1 MLMKKTALVLAFLA
15 LAGTADAQETL
26 RTEKVTVQVSPF
38 ATGLANPWG
47 LVFLP
52 DGSMLVTQRNGTLHL
67 VTPEGSVSDP
77 ISGVPEVAAV
87 GQGGLLGLALH
98 PKFPENRL
106 LYMSFSEPGP
116 DGTNSTA
123 VARGRLSEDRKSL
136 TDVDVIFSQRPK
148 VKSGL
153 HFGSRLVFDRAGNL
167 FVTLGERGRDD
178 IRVQAQE
185 TDNHIGKV
193 VRITDDGGIPSDNPY
208 VNTEGALPEI
218 WSIGHRN
225 IQGATLNPD
234 TGELWTIEHGPM
246 GGDELNIPKP
256 GKNYGWPVISYGVNY
271 DGSPVG
277 SGKSH
282 MEGMEQPVYQW
293 TPVIAPGNMTFYT
306 GDMFPE
312 WKGDLLV
319 AGLREKALVRLE
331 IDGTKVTHE
340 ERMLQGVG
348 QRIRDVVQ
356 GPDGALYL
364 LTDERRGAILRV
376 SRASADSG

>member
-167 FVTLGERGRDD
+167 FVTLGERGRED

-246 GGDELNIPKP
+246 GGDELNIPEP

-293 TPVIAPGNMTFYT
+293 TPVIAPGNMTFYS

>member
-1 MLMKKTALVLAFLA
+1 MKKTALVLAFLA